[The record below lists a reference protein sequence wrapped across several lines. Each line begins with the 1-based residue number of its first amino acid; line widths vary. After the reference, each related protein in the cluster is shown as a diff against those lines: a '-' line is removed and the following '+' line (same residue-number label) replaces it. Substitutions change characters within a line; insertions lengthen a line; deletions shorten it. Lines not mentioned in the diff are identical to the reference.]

1 MGKNKSRAVK
11 NSTKLF
17 FSGVLI
23 LTVANLLV
31 KVIGLLFKIPMTG
44 ILGEEGMGYYNG
56 AYQIYTVFFMISTA
70 GLPVAVSIL
79 ISEARTRGQL
89 KQIKK
94 IYRTTVTLFFIVG
107 LVGMLAMLFG
117 SGVFANWLGSPDTNL
132 CVLAIAPTLFFICI
146 SSTLRGY
153 FQGFQQMAP
162 TAISELIEALCKL
175 VLGVLFAT
183 YAIDQGYPI
192 HKVAAYG
199 AIGLSIGAGL
209 GMFYLCITKFFF
221 RERRYTEE
229 FLEVSGESEE
239 TLPRKAILKRIILI
253 ALPITLSATVMSLTN
268 LIDTFIIQNLLQ
280 ANGATQAEATAIFG
294 NYTSLAVPM
303 FNLPP
308 VLIYPISAAIV
319 PLISVAR
326 AQGDKKRCRNV
337 MESSLKVA
345 VLIGVPC
352 GLGMSVLAKP
362 ILYMFYGGIKDA
374 DSVIANA
381 TPLLQI
387 LAPTTIFVC
396 LLSVSN
402 AILQSCG
409 KERLPLVSMLAG
421 AAVKLVTN
429 YFLIQTIGMKGT
441 PISTFLCYLTV
452 ICINFFFI
460 CKYAEIVPNIKNV
473 FLRPFACGLLC
484 AAAALGANILLG
496 KFVSASLATVGAI
509 VAAGFVYLVSIFLLK
524 AVTSDDI
531 KLLPKGEKIYSLLSK
546 IHLVRG

>member
-1 MGKNKSRAVK
+1 MGKNKVRAAK

-94 IYRTTVTLFFIVG
+94 IYNTTVTLFFIVG
-107 LVGMLAMLFG
+107 FVGMLAMLLG

-132 CVLAIAPTLFFICI
+132 CVLAIAPTLFFICV

-175 VLGVLFAT
+175 ILGVLFAT
-183 YAIDQGYPI
+183 YAVDQGYAI
-192 HKVAAYG
+192 HIVAAYG

-221 RERRYTEE
+221 NERRYTEE
-229 FLEVSGESEE
+229 FIELNGESDE
-239 TLPRKAILKRIILI
+239 TLPRKAILKRIIMI
-253 ALPITLSATVMSLTN
+253 ALPITLSSTVMSLTN

-326 AQGDKKRCRNV
+326 AQRDKKRCRTV
-337 MESSLKVA
+337 MESALKVA

-352 GLGMSVLAKP
+352 GLGMSVMAEP

-387 LAPTTIFVC
+387 LAPATIFVC
-396 LLSVSN
+396 ILSVSN

-409 KERLPLVSMLAG
+409 KERLPLLSMLVG
-421 AAVKLVTN
+421 AAVKLITN

-452 ICINFFFI
+452 VCLNFFFI
-460 CKYAEIVPNIKNV
+460 AKYADIIPSVKKV
-473 FLRPFACGLLC
+473 FVRPFICGLIC
-484 AAAALGANILLG
+484 ALAAIAGNILYS
-496 KFVSASLATVGAI
+496 KFISSSLATVCAI
-509 VAAGFVYLVSIFLLK
+509 LTAGFVYILCIFLLK
-524 AVTSDDI
+524 AVTADDI
-531 KLLPKGEKIYSLLSK
+531 KLLPKGARIYSLLQK
-546 IHLVRG
+546 IHLVR

>member
-1 MGKNKSRAVK
+1 MGKNNKTVK

-17 FSGVLI
+17 FSGVVI

-79 ISEARTRGQL
+79 ISEARTKGQL

-94 IYRTTVTLFFIVG
+94 IYRTTTALFFMVG
-107 LVGMLAMLFG
+107 LVGMLAMFFG
-117 SGVFANWLGSPDTNL
+117 SNVFAGWLGSDNTNV
-132 CVLAIAPTLFFICI
+132 CVLAIAPTLFFICV

-175 VLGVLFAT
+175 ILGVLFAT
-183 YAIDQGYPI
+183 YAADQGYPI
-192 HKVAAYG
+192 HIVAAYG
-199 AIGLSIGAGL
+199 AVGLSIGAGL

-221 RERRYTEE
+221 NERKYTEE
-229 FLEVSGESEE
+229 FLTDAGESDE
-239 TLPRKAILKRIILI
+239 TQPWKQILKRVILI
-253 ALPITLSATVMSLTN
+253 SLPITMSSTVMSLTN

-326 AQGDKKRCRNV
+326 SQNDKKRCRTV
-337 MESSLKVA
+337 MESALKVA

-374 DSVIANA
+374 DTVIGNA

-396 LLSVSN
+396 ILSVSN

-409 KERLPLVSMLAG
+409 KERLPLISMIAG
-421 AAVKLVTN
+421 AAVKLITN
-429 YFLIQTIGMKGT
+429 FVLIQVIGMKGT

-452 ICINFFFI
+452 TCLNFFFI
-460 CKYAEIVPNIKNV
+460 AKYADIVPSIKKV
-473 FLRPFACGLLC
+473 FLRPFICGLSC
-484 AAAALGANILLG
+484 AAIALGSYTLYENFI
-496 KFVSASLATVGAI
+496 SARLSTVAAI
-509 VAAGFVYLVSIFLLK
+509 VTAGIAYLILIFILK
-524 AVTSDDI
+524 AVTADDI
-531 KLLPKGEKIYSLLSK
+531 KLLPKGQKIYSLLRK
-546 IHLVRG
+546 IHLVRE